1 MAYPRQ
7 SRRFRAHRSWRF
19 AAEFC
24 TLVLMF
30 STVYGGFVLGHGY
43 GL

>member
-1 MAYPRQ
+1 MAYPRND
-7 SRRFRAHRSWRF
+7 RRPGARRSWRY

-30 STVYGGFVLGHGY
+30 GTVYGGFVLGHGY